1 MRNMAT
7 VVILSLK
14 LVTGSPLELSMIGQ
28 DITGGPL
35 WPAGEGRR
43 GAMHV
48 LPYYKQHVEHRTRR
62 QDTRLLKKYTR

>member
-1 MRNMAT
+1 MRGVAA
-7 VVILSLK
+7 VVIVSLK
-14 LVTGSPLELSMIGQ
+14 LVAGSPLELSMVGQ

-48 LPYYKQHVEHRTRR
+48 SPYYKQHVEHRTRR
-62 QDTRLLKKYTR
+62 QDTRLLIKCTR